1 MSFPPEFDLTGRVA
15 VVTGGGSGIGRDTA
29 LLLAERGADVVV
41 AGRRSEP
48 LEEAGLEIR
57 KRGARALAVPTDVR
71 KPDACKAMIETVI
84 SEFGRLDILIN
95 NAGGAHG
102 HIGIAKMDLAKWD
115 RDVQLNLSAALYCSQ
130 AAYPHLKAS
139 KGTIVNISSLAGV
152 GGTQGVAAYSAAKAG
167 LQMLTRVMAAE
178 FGPFGIRVNCVAPG
192 MTATEAA
199 ELGWEKRGYDA
210 AAMAKEAFSL
220 RRYGE
225 MREVSQAIV
234 FFASDA
240 ASYITGE
247 TLAVGGGAKIGGMI
261 SVEDDETLGTLL
273 TKA

>member
-1 MSFPPEFDLTGRVA
+1 MSLPPEFDLTGRVA

-57 KRGARALAVPTDVR
+57 KRGSRALAVPTDVR